1 MVRRLP
7 HGRVTGV
14 YHRSVELGRVAR
26 TQTEFRC
33 AAELLA
39 DFNREYDD
47 PVPDPDWM
55 TGHLAGLVEDGDTSV
70 LLAGDPA
77 VGLAILRFRTAT
89 WAAAPEA
96 YLAEL
101 YVTPTHRGRGLGRT
115 FLTDVLDHCRA
126 RGAVYVD
133 LNTSEDDAA
142 ARHLYESFG
151 FDCHEGRGEGPL
163 AIYYEKDL

>member
-1 MVRRLP
+1 MD
-7 HGRVTGV
+7 TGF
-14 YHRSVELGRVAR
+14 VA
-26 TQTEFRC
+26 TTDAEFRC

-47 PVPDPDWM
+47 EVAEPEWQARHFA
-55 TGHLAGLVEDGDTSV
+55 TLVTEGNTSV
-70 LLAGDPA
+70 LLCGEPP

-89 WAAAPEA
+89 WAPTREA

-101 YVTPTHRGRGLGRT
+101 YVAPSHRGAGLGRA
-115 FLTDVLDHCRA
+115 FLTDVLEHARQ
-126 RGAVYVD
+126 RGATYVD
-133 LNTSEDDAA
+133 LNTSEDDQA